1 MKEDRDLLFLQQA
14 KNEDLKVLVDI
25 LTHDTDG
32 EVRISERLT
41 NTDAYLY
48 CYPNCLNRMWK
59 EIAGELQRFGGN
71 TLMNL
76 YRGKGV
82 AYREIV
88 EDVCRKMNVFF
99 MIGKIRPHW
108 KSGYWKK
115 YVMKL

>member
-59 EIAGELQRFGGN
+59 ESKLPK
-71 TLMNL
+71 L
-76 YRGKGV
+76 
-82 AYREIV
+82 AY
-88 EDVCRKMNVFF
+88 
-99 MIGKIRPHW
+99 
-108 KSGYWKK
+108 
-115 YVMKL
+115 